1 MIYNY
6 IVPIG
11 NVFLHV
17 CWKIPRFSEKLWWI
31 RQPVLHWSSKWTAN
45 HQTSTHNATA
55 LATLMKQATYSVA
68 YLWQHSNCDQKNG
81 QNCQQQSQSSL
92 LLLKIL
98 CLHRF
103 IVVQWLNSHHSCGWY
118 AWVPRSVAV
127 VDGVGHGIEGSG
139 YESSNW
145 RCKCWWKDVN
155 RRVEL
160 QKIAD
165 IGVMWDIVR
174 YCCGKVEESSA
185 PTSPRMK
192 HLCITARKKIGLGS
206 MDSRLSLLG
215 KLNVNN
221 ATRNMHWST
230 HIHSFTATEQET
242 RRNMPCSW
250 LTLKCTSYE
259 VLSNLLNQT
268 EISAEGT
275 SQALWQ
281 IPAGGL

>member
-1 MIYNY
+1 MFFCMFAGKSPAFQKNSGESGSLSSTGAPNGQQTTRRQLIT
-6 IVPIG
+6 
-11 NVFLHV
+11 
-17 CWKIPRFSEKLWWI
+17 PR
-31 RQPVLHWSSKWTAN
+31 P
-45 HQTSTHNATA
+45 
-55 LATLMKQATYSVA
+55 
-68 YLWQHSNCDQKNG
+68 WQHWWNRQHILWLTCGNTAIVMEKNG

-118 AWVPRSVAV
+118 AGVPHSVAV

-165 IGVMWDIVR
+165 IEAMWDILR

-192 HLCITARKKIGLGS
+192 HLCITARKTNRIRIDG
-206 MDSRLSLLG
+206 
-215 KLNVNN
+215 
-221 ATRNMHWST
+221 
-230 HIHSFTATEQET
+230 F
-242 RRNMPCSW
+242 
-250 LTLKCTSYE
+250 
-259 VLSNLLNQT
+259 
-268 EISAEGT
+268 
-275 SQALWQ
+275 
-281 IPAGGL
+281 